1 MFLEVCLLYKAK
13 EKVYLPSVFGFF
25 FYFTNEDASYKAK
38 ECWLVDTKVN

>member
-1 MFLEVCLLYKAK
+1 VCLLYKAK

-25 FYFTNEDASYKAK
+25 FFYFTNEEASYKAK